1 MKHFRVPGAAIAVVN
16 DSTVEWTKGYGRLD
30 VGRDSPVM
38 PDSIF
43 HACSMSKFVTAMA
56 VLRLVHEG
64 ALALDEDINRKLIG
78 WRIPDNAFT
87 REEPVTL
94 RHLLSHQAGI
104 IDQENSFD
112 VYHAEDPLPDLL
124 DILQGKS
131 PYNSKPVEIEY
142 PPATR
147 FTYSDAGYCVI
158 EQLLTDVVGK
168 PFGKLSRELIIDPL
182 GMTNSCFQ
190 HAFEFDDTTHVAVGH
205 DRHGSVVDGTRPTYP
220 YPAAAGLWS
229 TVTDLSLL
237 VIELQQSLQGTG
249 KLGISPDLAQDM
261 LTSQGC
267 AAWAGLGV
275 FLRGEG
281 TQTRMSSLGWGV
293 GFQCMLASY
302 PYVGGGAVVM
312 TNSDPGYPQEKALTG
327 ELISSVEREYALPGI
342 RH

>member
-1 MKHFRVPGAAIAVVN
+1 MYQCQSGGFARVQLQRRSSFIVQIVSCCGGLTN
-16 DSTVEWTKGYGRLD
+16 DFLD
-30 VGRDSPVM
+30 NKTAPLGFKRENGLNLAGCFSVFAQQGIE
-38 PDSIF
+38 SICQ
-43 HACSMSKFVTAMA
+43 H
-56 VLRLVHEG
+56 
-64 ALALDEDINRKLIG
+64 I
-78 WRIPDNAFT
+78 
-87 REEPVTL
+87 
-94 RHLLSHQAGI
+94 
-104 IDQENSFD
+104 
-112 VYHAEDPLPDLL
+112 AEDPLPDLL

-168 PFGKLSRELIIDPL
+168 PFGKLSRQLIIDPL

-237 VIELQQSLQGTG
+237 VIELQQSLQGAG
-249 KLGISPDLAQDM
+249 KLRISPHLVQDM

-281 TQTRMSSLGWGV
+281 MQTRMSSLGWGV
-293 GFQCMLASY
+293 GFQCMLATY
-302 PYVGGGAVVM
+302 PYLGGGAVVM